1 MDFVA
6 SNIAHPLFV
15 SGSFGSGT
23 PKEVLSALFGV
34 SVFDGPLITTAGPEK
49 RLEFDLR
56 KSRPDAV
63 LNANLVHEVAALLHL
78 APQAAS
84 IAHPT
89 AGEGFALLC
98 DGAIILTM
106 PQCVIIICD
115 MDVAVHRAVPALKTL
130 IASHG
135 FAIEWASFKRKNNG
149 CPWGAKKDS
158 SNVEEYAILKETFPA
173 GNSFMFGA
181 IDSDHYFDFIFDDL
195 QRPTNESDVQCNIK
209 LYGVEFDENF
219 PKHVGSHLVTAGEP
233 GRTQQ
238 AVIFSE
244 AMYETLRVKS
254 TEANGLTIS
263 YETNAE
269 ACDRLPLL
277 AAQIV
282 ALMPSRFTI
291 TVLSDCN
298 SRTNAVAK
306 EGHDLSLDPALFPG
320 YCRENRTTNTFQHG
334 YVMTKVSYKVL
345 T

>member
-1 MDFVA
+1 
-6 SNIAHPLFV
+6 
-15 SGSFGSGT
+15 
-23 PKEVLSALFGV
+23 
-34 SVFDGPLITTAGPEK
+34 
-49 RLEFDLR
+49 
-56 KSRPDAV
+56 V

-135 FAIEWASFKRKNNG
+135 FEIEWASFKRKNNG

-233 GRTQQ
+233 AAR
-238 AVIFSE
+238 S
-244 AMYETLRVKS
+244 
-254 TEANGLTIS
+254 
-263 YETNAE
+263 
-269 ACDRLPLL
+269 RLSSSAKPCTRPFASSPLK
-277 AAQIV
+277 
-282 ALMPSRFTI
+282 PS
-291 TVLSDCN
+291 
-298 SRTNAVAK
+298 A
-306 EGHDLSLDPALFPG
+306 HDLVRDERGGLRSPAAPGCPDRCADAVPLHHHRAVGTATAVPTPSPRKGTTSPWTRRSSLATAA
-320 YCRENRTTNTFQHG
+320 RTARRTRSSTA
-334 YVMTKVSYKVL
+334 T
-345 T
+345 